1 MRRFLGLLAMAL
13 GSAAATGAGPVE
25 VVYVNPEAFAA
36 QRDAMRPSPA
46 VRDHYLAE
54 LRRYLERR
62 AAERVADG
70 ETLVV
75 RITDVQL
82 AGIHDPLL
90 HPPGAS
96 VRIVRDVTP
105 ARIDLGFA
113 LTRADG
119 TVLREG
125 RRELRGTGYPLDP
138 RVDPSDPLRYEKALL
153 DDWLAREFSRAGAT
167 APGTPR

>member
-1 MRRFLGLLAMAL
+1 
-13 GSAAATGAGPVE
+13 VE

-46 VRDHYLAE
+46 VRDQYLAD
-54 LRRYLERR
+54 LKRYLERQ
-62 AAERVADG
+62 AAGRVADG
-70 ETLVV
+70 DTLVV
-75 RITDVQL
+75 KITDVQL
-82 AGIHDPLL
+82 AGLNDPLL

-105 ARIDLGFA
+105 ARIDLGFT

-119 TVLREG
+119 SVLREG
-125 RRELRGTGYPLDP
+125 RRELRSTGYPRDP

-153 DDWLAREFSRAGAT
+153 DDWLAREFPRTGAT